1 MIPIQTVQVIMKNQ
15 VNISLLVCLVF
26 FQLACGI
33 SVKSTST
40 ESDSEN
46 VIKSPDNNF
55 LQNLQL
61 WKDKEISSY
70 SFVISRFG
78 GGQYGRVPV
87 AIEVSDNKVI
97 SLKPARKKLE
107 LERID
112 GYEDFETFD
121 KLFARIDDSYKRKHR
136 IEVVY
141 NKELGYPEKVRIDD
155 GKTNHSAYYLEISNF
170 KVAKNKLQP

>member
-1 MIPIQTVQVIMKNQ
+1 MKNQ
-15 VNISLLVCLVF
+15 FNISILVCLVF
-26 FQLACGI
+26 FQLACGT
-33 SVKSTST
+33 SVKSTSI
-40 ESDSEN
+40 ESASEN
-46 VIKSPDNNF
+46 VINSPDNDF

-61 WKDKEISSY
+61 WKDKKISSY

-78 GGQYGRVPV
+78 GGEYGWVPA
-87 AIEVSDNKVI
+87 AIEVEDNKVI

-121 KLFARIDDSYKRKHR
+121 KLFARIDDSYKKKHR

-141 NKELGYPEKVRIDD
+141 NKEIGYPEKVNVDD
-155 GKTNHSAYYLEISNF
+155 YKTIHSGYYLEISNF
-170 KVAKNKLQP
+170 KITKNKLQP